1 MLRHRYSVCLFIMT
15 RHFLLAAT
23 ACLIA
28 LTACGGSDGTPPE
41 ILTPARPTQTVA
53 AATSAS
59 LRTPISTSNVFTP
72 STGDV
77 FEQRGGVTV
86 DTSNVSSG
94 YIMIRYE
101 GSASRVIARI
111 EKPGADQP
119 YDFNLTRGGQWDVF
133 TMTRGNGTYTVT
145 VLENVQGQMFATIL
159 TTTVEVVLTDPAL
172 PFLHPNQ
179 YVNFNANSQ
188 AVALAARL
196 AEGAENDLDVVRRVY
211 EYIIRNIVYDHE
223 LAAQITAG
231 MVTTYIPDIDRTLQL
246 GRGICFDYA
255 ALTAAMLRAQHIPTR
270 LEIGFVS
277 GGIYHAWISVYT
289 EETGWIHA
297 IQFGEGW
304 ALMDPT
310 FSASGPG
317 FEEFIGD
324 ATNYDYLFLH

>member
-1 MLRHRYSVCLFIMT
+1 LLVNIKR
-15 RHFLLAAT
+15 FLLAAA
-23 ACLIA
+23 ACLFM
-28 LTACGGSDGTPPE
+28 LTACGGSDAAQGTILPP
-41 ILTPARPTQTVA
+41 TPAQTAQAAQTAPA
-53 AATSAS
+53 AAASAAL
-59 LRTPISTSNVFTP
+59 LRTPISPANIFAP
-72 STGDV
+72 STGGTQL
-77 FEQRGGVTV
+77 EQGGVTV
-86 DTSNVSSG
+86 DTSNASRG

-101 GSASRVIARI
+101 GAAPRVVARI

-133 TMTRGNGTYTVT
+133 TMTRGNGTYSVT
-145 VLENVQGQMFATIL
+145 VLENVQGQMFATVL
-159 TTTVEVVLTDPAL
+159 TTSVDVTLAEPNL

-188 AVALAARL
+188 AVALAAEL
-196 AEGAENDLDVVRRVY
+196 AQGAESDLDVVRRVY
-211 EYIIRNIVYDHE
+211 EHIIGNIVYDHD
-223 LAAQITAG
+223 LAEQITAG
-231 MVTTYIPDIDRTLQL
+231 MVTTYIPDIDRTLQT

-255 ALTAAMLRAQHIPTR
+255 ALMTAMLRAQHIPAR

-297 IQFGEGW
+297 VEFGRDW

-317 FEEFIGD
+317 LEEFIGD
-324 ATNYDYLFLH
+324 ATNYTYMFLH